1 MMFARILV
9 PLDGSR
15 LSEKALPFA
24 VEIAKRFG
32 SEVVLLRAVPHT
44 TLQPGLGPESAQA
57 MEIMIE
63 QSRAVERQNVGRARR
78 YLTLKEQQLSRDKLN
93 VTKRAV
99 LGSPAQVILSEC
111 KRSRIDLVLMT
122 TRGHGGLKRA
132 ILGSVTDEIVRS
144 PLVPV
149 LVVTAGRRARK

>member
-1 MMFARILV
+1 MFDRILV

-15 LSEKALPFA
+15 LSEKALPYA
-24 VEIAKRFG
+24 VELAKRFS
-32 SEVVLLRAVPHT
+32 SELVLVRSVPHA

-63 QSRAVERQNVGRARR
+63 QTRAIERQNVGRARR
-78 YLTLKEQQLSRDKLN
+78 YLTLKEQRLSSEKVK
-93 VTKRAV
+93 VTKHVV
-99 LGSPAQVILSEC
+99 LGAPAQAILSEC
-111 KRSRIDLVLMT
+111 KRSKIDLVVMT

-132 ILGSVTDEIVRS
+132 ILGSVTDEVVRS

-149 LVVTAGRRARK
+149 LVVTAGRRARR